1 MDDTI
6 YISPDDIEI
15 VDVSDYC
22 ADVDGYFSSVP
33 EVAKP
38 LLKVQR

>member
-1 MDDTI
+1 MDDII

-22 ADVDGYFSSVP
+22 ADADGHFFFCT
-33 EVAKP
+33 
-38 LLKVQR
+38 